1 VEAPGLAPDRH
12 ARAALGPAPR
22 GGRAR
27 YCRALASSGSARTL
41 SRDAPAAACPG
52 GGCASCAAA
61 ASMAGPASSAAMKP
75 RISTCARAAAAV
87 SPAPGPW
94 PRSRPGGRAV
104 SSSSKAP
111 AAQKSSRRGG
121 RARLRLVQA
130 HEQAVLEQVGDGGRL
145 VPDQALAEPA
155 DELLVA
161 AHGRRQEGL
170 RAPAPRISP
179 QS

>member
-1 VEAPGLAPDRH
+1 VPGLAPGRH
-12 ARAALGPAPR
+12 ARAAFRPAPSGR
-22 GGRAR
+22 RAR

-75 RISTCARAAAAV
+75 RISTCMRAAAV
-87 SPAPGPW
+87 SPVLGPW
-94 PRSRPGGRAV
+94 PRGRPGGPRA
-104 SSSSKAP
+104 A
-111 AAQKSSRRGG
+111 SSRKRRAR

-130 HEQAVLEQVGDGGRL
+130 HEQAVLEQVGDGGGL

-161 AHGRRQEGL
+161 AHGGCQESL
-170 RAPAPRISP
+170 RMCAHRMSL
-179 QS
+179 QSLTQKP